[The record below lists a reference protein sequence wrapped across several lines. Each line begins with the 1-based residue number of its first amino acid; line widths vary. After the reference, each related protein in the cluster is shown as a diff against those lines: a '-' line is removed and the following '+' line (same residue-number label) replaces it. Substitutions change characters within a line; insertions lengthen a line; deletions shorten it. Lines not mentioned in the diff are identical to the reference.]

1 MVFRDDPVWRHH
13 RPATQE
19 KSDRGRMLFWV
30 KLKHHP
36 ARVPHCVATLFSLL
50 PHTFQPLHCLNILT
64 DRVECR
70 LQTRR
75 AIFLLF
81 CPFLLDSPA
90 HLTAK
95 SSTSDT
101 KLTLTWSISPKI
113 VTTQINL
120 GLNPRYLVG
129 IYPPT
134 LFFVTNP
141 DLDSYISFSEGSFEI
156 DISIRISIFFG

>member
-1 MVFRDDPVWRHH
+1 MCFFTLIPWPNEDKTGWYLGMIQFGDIIDPQLKKNRTGGECCFGSSSSIIPPVFRTVLQHH
-13 RPATQE
+13 
-19 KSDRGRMLFWV
+19 
-30 KLKHHP
+30 
-36 ARVPHCVATLFSLL
+36 SLL
-50 PHTFQPLHCLNILT
+50 PHTFQPLHCLNILA

-101 KLTLTWSISPKI
+101 KLTLSWSISPKI

-134 LFFVTNP
+134 LFFC
-141 DLDSYISFSEGSFEI
+141 DKS
-156 DISIRISIFFG
+156 